1 MGEAILDSISCEIV
15 PRLSLSRSRGRGLE
29 GFECGSGCRLRL
41 HRPKGGFRLPKKILV
56 LVCAL
61 SMAMCVCAA
70 QQTPGNSAEPG
81 NTAAQT
87 GDTAAQALPAA
98 LRRKIELM
106 IRSEL
111 GVPPEYNLAIG
122 PRQKSDVSG
131 YDAIAVTFSLPQEP
145 NRSQTVD
152 FLLSKDGNTLARLSK
167 WDIGADPMASLPLTG
182 RPVRGNPDAK
192 VTIVNFDDLECPFC
206 AKLHADFFPDTLNHY
221 KGLVKFI
228 YLDYPLTSIHPWAMH
243 AAVNANCL
251 AAQNGTAYWNYVD
264 YLHNNG
270 ARVSGP
276 SDDLAKATGRL
287 DELAEQ
293 EGARDHLD
301 AAKLQACITK
311 QDESNIRAEMKAGEK
326 LGVDATPTFFVNG
339 ERWSG
344 VLDEP
349 QLWVMIDRALREQG
363 ISPPS
368 DETPA
373 PASSPAAAQGKAD
386 GEGRK

>member
-1 MGEAILDSISCEIV
+1 M
-15 PRLSLSRSRGRGLE
+15 
-29 GFECGSGCRLRL
+29 
-41 HRPKGGFRLPKKILV
+41 
-56 LVCAL
+56 
-61 SMAMCVCAA
+61 CAA
-70 QQTPGNSAEPG
+70 QQTSSPQAGA
-81 NTAAQT
+81 TAAPAQS
-87 GDTAAQALPAA
+87 GDTAAQALSAS
-98 LRRKIELM
+98 LSRKIELM

-122 PRQKSDVSG
+122 ARQKSDVSG
-131 YDAIAVTFSLPQEP
+131 YDTIAVTFSLPNEP
-145 NRSQTVD
+145 NRSQTVP

-167 WDIGADPMASLPLTG
+167 WDLGADPMASLPLAG
-182 RPVRGNPDAK
+182 RPVRGNAEAK

-270 ARVSGP
+270 AQVSGP
-276 SDDLAKATGRL
+276 SNDPAKATARL

-293 EGARDHLD
+293 EGGRDHLD
-301 AAKLQACITK
+301 AAKLQACIAK

-326 LGVDATPTFFVNG
+326 MGVDATPTFFVNG

-344 VLDEP
+344 VLDEA

-363 ISPPS
+363 VPPPP
-368 DETPA
+368 DATP
-373 PASSPAAAQGKAD
+373 PPTSSPAATQGKAD
-386 GEGRK
+386 GAGGK